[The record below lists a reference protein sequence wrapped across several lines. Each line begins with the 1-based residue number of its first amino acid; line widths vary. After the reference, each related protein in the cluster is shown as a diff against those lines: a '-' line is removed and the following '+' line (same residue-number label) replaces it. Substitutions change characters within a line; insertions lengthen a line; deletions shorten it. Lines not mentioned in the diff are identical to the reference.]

1 MPRNRK
7 AQMRGNSRRMGSFKP
22 QGGMDAIRPD
32 GQNQTYEGSQPGMPR
47 TKVPTMSNIVDNSP
61 RSEAPAPPVA
71 TAVDYK
77 QGDLGGSSYNRK
89 FSRCVMDS
97 IRGGESYLNAKK
109 KCNG

>member
-7 AQMRGNSRRMGSFKP
+7 AQMRGTARRMGSFKP

-32 GQNQTYEGSQPGMPR
+32 GQNQTYEGSQPGMSR
-47 TKVPTMSNIVDNSP
+47 TEVPTMSNIVGNSP
-61 RSEAPAPPVA
+61 RSEAPPPPEAPRG
-71 TAVDYK
+71 YK
-77 QGDLGGSSYNRK
+77 QGDSGGSSYNRK